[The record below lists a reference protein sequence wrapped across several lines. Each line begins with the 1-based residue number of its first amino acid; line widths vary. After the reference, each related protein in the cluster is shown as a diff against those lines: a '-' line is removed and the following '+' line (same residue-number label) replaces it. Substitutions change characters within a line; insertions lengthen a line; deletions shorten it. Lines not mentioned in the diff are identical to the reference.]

1 MSGKQMT
8 KRSHGTGTV
17 TAYKDGHQIK
27 WSTPEGDR
35 VSKVLRPST
44 RRQAETELRKIL
56 ASMDSGTWVDERKG
70 SITFDTMVTD
80 WMALREPQVT
90 HTTFINYRSLLK
102 TTIMPTFGGK
112 KLNAITPRQI
122 DIWWANHAHHEVT
135 RRNAGY
141 VLKGILNQ
149 AVEWNLLSAS
159 PYKVKNSGKDAS
171 AQRPTWSVEEFD
183 VVLAHVAP
191 FYRPALEVMFA
202 GHFRLGEL
210 IALNGSDVRGGMVS
224 TTKQRTS
231 VGYTTDTKYGQ
242 HKRIALLE
250 RGREALASMPAVIGD
265 APLFRG
271 ERAAR
276 MPRRSLQN
284 AWNAG
289 VSAAGFENFHVHDI
303 RHIGL
308 SLVAEA
314 GASEKVVQQRAGHS
328 SATSTRRYMHTS
340 QRQHAD
346 AVEKVDAL
354 VSRLAGRA
362 APLKDAL

>member
-1 MSGKQMT
+1 MT

-70 SITFDTMVTD
+70 SITFAAMAEDY
-80 WMALREPQVT
+80 MALMETQLAPKT
-90 HTTFINYRSLLK
+90 MTDKRSLLK
-102 TTIMPTFGGK
+102 TTILPTFGHK
-112 KLNAITPRQI
+112 KLNAITKRSV
-122 DIWWANHAHHEVT
+122 DIWWSQHAHHKVT

-141 VLKGILNQ
+141 TLKKILEQ
-149 AVEWNLLSAS
+149 AVDWNLLAVS
-159 PYKVKNSGKDAS
+159 PYQVKGAGRDESV
-171 AQRPTWSVEEFD
+171 QRPTWSVEEFD
-183 VVLAHVAP
+183 AVLAHVKP

-224 TTKQRTS
+224 TTKQRTGM
-231 VGYTTDTKYGQ
+231 GYTTDTKTGQ
-242 HKRIALLE
+242 HKRIELLK
-250 RGREALASMPAVIGD
+250 RGREALESMPRVIGD

-271 ERAAR
+271 ERAHR
-276 MPRRSLQN
+276 MPRRSLQD
-284 AWNAG
+284 AWNA
-289 VSAAGFENFHVHDI
+289 ARETAGFEDFHIHDI

-354 VSRLAGRA
+354 VARLSGRA
-362 APLKDAL
+362 S